1 MNNMAACC
9 RHLSKNFDNVHNLE
23 FTKDESGK
31 PTKNAIGMYSG
42 RLPSQRILC
51 FCSVYIWGTEGSSYS
66 ISY

>member
-51 FCSVYIWGTEGSSYS
+51 FCSVYI
-66 ISY
+66 